1 MIDPIR
7 PQDATGVYQRQV
19 DATGGAGRA
28 TPGRRTAAAGAG
40 GRRADSVT
48 LSEQARGL
56 QRALAVVTGLPDV
69 RNERIAEI
77 RARLASGDYHI
88 DADEI
93 AQRMLEERSVDEDAS

>member
-1 MIDPIR
+1 MLEPIR

-19 DATGGAGRA
+19 EGTGGDGRA
-28 TPGRRTAAAGAG
+28 TPGRRSATGSSG

-56 QRALAVVTGLPDV
+56 QRALTVVTGLPDV
-69 RNERIAEI
+69 RNERIAEL
-77 RARLASGDYHI
+77 RARLASGDYHV

-93 AQRMLEERSVDEDAS
+93 ARRMVEEGAS

>member
-1 MIDPIR
+1 MVEPIR

-19 DATGGAGRA
+19 EAPGGAVGA
-28 TPGRRTAAAGAG
+28 TPGRRTAAAAG

-48 LSEQARGL
+48 LSEQARRL

-69 RNERIAEI
+69 RNERIAEL
-77 RARLASGDYHI
+77 RARLASGDYRV

-93 AQRMLEERSVDEDAS
+93 ARRIVEEGAS